1 MPEDVFTERLA
12 QVRRRFASTLERKI
26 EDTYGALPNLTGD
39 GPKAVDA
46 LGETYR
52 RIHSIAGI
60 GKAVGFAAT
69 GRAARDVEN
78 VLLQAHFAKR
88 GLQSDEMAALEQQ
101 LHQLRDAAQRELD
114 LASTSGM

>member
-1 MPEDVFTERLA
+1 MPADVFTERLA
-12 QVRRRFASTLERKI
+12 KVRRRFASTLESKI
-26 EDTYGALPNLTGD
+26 KDTYGALPNLMGD
-39 GPKAVDA
+39 DAKVVDA

-78 VLLQAHFAKR
+78 VLLQAHFAGR
-88 GLQSDEMAALEQQ
+88 GLQSDEMATLKLQ
-101 LHQLRDAAQRELD
+101 LHHLRDAAQRELD
-114 LASTSGM
+114 LAATSEM